1 MKIIPGN
8 KVPSK
13 EQIDNLITIGLEED
27 IGLGDITTRSIVS
40 SDAIYVAE
48 IMTRENIILCGLHIF
63 KSVFSQLDPDAS
75 FSDDCFSDGDYIKSN
90 TKILGI
96 KANGVAL
103 LEGERVALNI
113 LQRLSG
119 IASLTNQYAKKA
131 DPIQILDTRKTT
143 PGLRSFEKYA
153 VSCGGGKNHR
163 FGLYDAI
170 LIKDN
175 HIKASGGIIHAVNKV
190 KESHN
195 NAIQIEVETTT
206 IAEVREAIEAKSDII
221 MLDNMS
227 IENIKKAVHIIDGRA
242 RTEVSGSISI
252 DQLSML
258 SKVNIDYISIGALTH
273 SPKASDISMNF
284 L

>member
-13 EQIDNLITIGLEED
+13 EQIDNLITIGLDED

-48 IMTRENIILCGLHIF
+48 IMTRENIILCGLYIF

-75 FSDDCFSDGDYIKSN
+75 FLDDCFSDGDYIKSN

-195 NAIQIEVETTT
+195 NSIQIEVETTT

>member
-1 MKIIPGN
+1 MKIVLEN
-8 KVPSK
+8 QVPSK
-13 EQIDNLITIGLEED
+13 EQIDNLITIALDED

-40 SDAIYVAE
+40 PDAIHIAE
-48 IMTRENIILCGLHIF
+48 VLTRENIVLCGLDILKAVFF
-63 KSVFSQLDPDAS
+63 KLDPDVI
-75 FSDDCFSDGDYIKSN
+75 FSDDSFSDGDSIKTN
-90 TKILGI
+90 TKILNI

-103 LEGERVALNI
+103 LEGERVSLNI

-119 IASLTNQYAKKA
+119 IATLTKQYAKKA
-131 DPIQILDTRKTT
+131 DPIKILDTRKTT

-163 FGLYDAI
+163 FGLYDAV

-175 HIKASGGIIHAVNKV
+175 HIKASGGIFQAVNKV
-190 KESHN
+190 KESYN
-195 NAIQIEVETTT
+195 NSIQIEVETTT
-206 IAEVREAIEAKSDII
+206 LVEVKEAIEAKSDII

-227 IENIKKAVHIIDGRA
+227 IDNIKKAVQIIDGRA
-242 RTEVSGSISI
+242 CTEVSGSISI

-258 SKVNIDYISIGALTH
+258 SKINVDYISVGALTH

>member
-1 MKIIPGN
+1 MKIVPEN
-8 KVPSK
+8 KAPSK
-13 EQIDNLITIGLEED
+13 EQIDNLITIALDED

-40 SDAIYVAE
+40 PDAIYVAE
-48 IMTRENIILCGLHIF
+48 ILIRENLVLCGLDIL
-63 KSVFSQLDPDAS
+63 KSVFSKLDPDVI
-75 FSDDCFSDGDYIKSN
+75 FSNDCFSDGDYIKSN
-90 TKILGI
+90 TKILDI

-119 IASLTNQYAKKA
+119 IATLTKQYTKRA

-163 FGLYDAI
+163 FGLYDAV

-175 HIKASGGIIHAVNKV
+175 HIKASGGIIQAVNKV

-195 NAIQIEVETTT
+195 NSIQIEVETTT
-206 IAEVREAIEAKSDII
+206 LAEVREAIEAKSDII

-242 RTEVSGSISI
+242 CTEVSGSITI

-258 SKVNIDYISIGALTH
+258 SKINIDYVSIGALTH
-273 SPKASDISMNF
+273 SSKASDISMNF
-284 L
+284 H

>member
-1 MKIIPGN
+1 MKIVPEN

-13 EQIDNLITIGLEED
+13 EQIDNLITIALDED

-40 SDAIYVAE
+40 PDAIYVAE
-48 IMTRENIILCGLHIF
+48 ILIRENLVLCGLDIL
-63 KSVFSQLDPDAS
+63 KSVFSKLDPDVI
-75 FSDDCFSDGDYIKSN
+75 FSNDCFSDGDYIKSN
-90 TKILGI
+90 TRILDI
-96 KANGVAL
+96 KGNGVAL

-119 IASLTNQYAKKA
+119 IATLTKQYTKRA

-163 FGLYDAI
+163 FGLYDAV

-175 HIKASGGIIHAVNKV
+175 HIKASGGIIQAVKKV
-190 KESHN
+190 KKNQN
-195 NAIQIEVETTT
+195 NSIQIEVETTT
-206 IAEVREAIEAKSDII
+206 LTEVREAIEAKIDII

-227 IENIKKAVHIIDGRA
+227 MNDIKEAVSIIDGRA
-242 RTEVSGSISI
+242 RTEVSGSITI
-252 DQLSML
+252 DQLGAL
-258 SKVNIDYISIGALTH
+258 SKIDIDCVSIGALTH
-273 SPKASDISMNF
+273 SSKASDISMNF